1 MAKSFGVVR
10 RVSTHRGLGALV
22 AIGAAFMLVAPVT
35 AQSADESA
43 SPGPADGSDTAGD
56 GVRAGWM
63 LHTSD
68 EPAFSIQLP
77 PGWAIDPSADGLFG
91 ATGPDGETLVV
102 SLDESATGV
111 PLGTYTERSWGAV
124 EKDVEALLADG
135 REVAGGTPT
144 EPVYRQAAGGPVA
157 RHGVARS
164 EDQVSDGSH
173 VTARFLTAPCEDGAR
188 TLEITGPAP
197 QPGTDQGPDAWDSIA
212 ASISPCSS
220 EPMPELVLGPEVAAL
235 RAAYLAVGEEVNPRL
250 FAAVDELFSGGSF
263 KKWAKDSRAVADVY
277 DEFVRLLPGLPWT
290 AETLPLSEAQT
301 AKFGEMAAFY
311 RTRLAKAT
319 TNREIDRL
327 IKQVERLDAS
337 LLPATAAVRLAIGL
351 SAATT
356 SLDVGDPV
364 E

>member
-1 MAKSFGVVR
+1 MRA
-10 RVSTHRGLGALV
+10 STRARL
-22 AIGAAFMLVAPVT
+22 
-35 AQSADESA
+35 A
-43 SPGPADGSDTAGD
+43 SPW
-56 GVRAGWM
+56 R
-63 LHTSD
+63 
-68 EPAFSIQLP
+68 
-77 PGWAIDPSADGLFG
+77 
-91 ATGPDGETLVV
+91 
-102 SLDESATGV
+102 
-111 PLGTYTERSWGAV
+111 TYTERSWRAV

-135 REVAGGTPT
+135 RDVAGGTPT

-157 RHGVARS
+157 RLGVARS
-164 EDQVSDGSH
+164 EDEVSDGSH

-212 ASISPCSS
+212 ASVSPCSS
-220 EPMPELVLGPEVAAL
+220 EPMPELVLGPEVVAL
-235 RAAYLAVGEEVNPRL
+235 RAAYVAVGEEVNPKL
-250 FAAVDELFSGGSF
+250 VASVDELFSGGSF
-263 KKWAKDSRAVADVY
+263 KKWAKDSRRVADVY
-277 DEFVRLLPGLPWT
+277 DEYVQLFPGLPWT

-301 AKFGEMAAFY
+301 ASISVSSAAFY

-351 SAATT
+351 PAATT